1 MEIGSQRSQTASH
14 IVDQI
19 KSQGLFDKIR
29 KQCLEDVDVNSDY
42 QVLQKKVNS
51 FVSSFLQNQSWNPGV
66 EKLKLREQL
75 RTRLLSTKML
85 SCGVDRLV
93 NQALSA
99 KMPKNFKNQ
108 VQNIVCD
115 YFDLNPESLLASSLG
130 NQNCV
135 ELRPAIYPE
144 NPTGPYPTD
153 TYDRAYGSVMSN
165 PVTIPTPQGIQP
177 PFPYPYPSVPVQHSV
192 IQANV
197 PCPIN
202 AYVGP
207 SASYLIPPPPPP
219 PSVFCQPLVH
229 FNNQS
234 SVPPQN
240 FHTPV
245 NNSVSP
251 TATHSEMEHV
261 RTQPLEVTVEESV
274 PCDDPM
280 DIESLSSNSPVD
292 ESSASLLHEN
302 SEFCGE
308 RHSSKVSEKSS
319 YRQPNQIAWHDVHL
333 LLDDVSE
340 DEEKDVNS
348 KSPTSLGNSIPYSD
362 HSPVPRSPHTISQS
376 YDRNLSVQNTFSRNV
391 HNTDDYIRSTSP
403 ITYDERK
410 HRNKYM
416 TSTLEYNPENY
427 VSNLKTESV
436 RSCHEQKSDYNDSY
450 STNTSTNRMNHNHT
464 KYSRSS
470 TPPFATSQLCD
481 SNDWCTKSTG
491 MTSRIEIY
499 HSSQSIR
506 RSQTS
511 IKNQPVCSP
520 TSHSERHLSDTLRQ
534 SHYTKSPDIS
544 MDRRLK
550 SDYPSS
556 SSLSNQFRSSPD
568 SMVQMKMRSNKSY
581 PNITSSCE
589 WARNESHSPEEHSS
603 RSSSM
608 FSQGNYSLSSVS
620 ERVTPDPTA
629 TSQYP
634 NSSTHRTFETEAVN
648 AYFPDFT
655 SDRLT
660 RKREIEAR
668 LKEIESTERKLLNR
682 KKMQSYEKEVR
693 QSTNRDDVEYGPDY
707 RKLPKK
713 YVK

>member
-1 MEIGSQRSQTASH
+1 MEISSQRSQTASH

-29 KQCLEDVDVNSDY
+29 KQCLEDVDVNLDY

-75 RTRLLSTKML
+75 RTKLLSTKML
-85 SCGVDRLV
+85 SCGVDKLV
-93 NQALSA
+93 NQALNA

-115 YFDLNPESLLASSLG
+115 YFDLNPESILASSLG

-135 ELRPAIYPE
+135 EIRPAMYPE
-144 NPTGPYPTD
+144 NPTGPYPSD
-153 TYDRAYGSVMSN
+153 SYDRAYGSVMSN
-165 PVTIPTPQGIQP
+165 LVTIPTPQGIQP
-177 PFPYPYPSVPVQHSV
+177 PFPYPYPPVPVQHSV
-192 IQANV
+192 IQASV
-197 PCPIN
+197 PCPIP

-207 SASYLIPPPPPP
+207 SANYLIPPPPPP

-234 SVPPQN
+234 SIPSQN
-240 FHTPV
+240 FQTPT
-245 NNSVSP
+245 NNTVSP
-251 TATHSEMEHV
+251 SATHLDIEHV

-280 DIESLSSNSPVD
+280 DIESLSPNSPAD

-319 YRQPNQIAWHDVHL
+319 YRQPNKIAWHDVHL

-362 HSPVPRSPHTISQS
+362 HSSVPRSPHTISQS
-376 YDRNLSVQNTFSRNV
+376 YDRNLSVQSTFSRNI
-391 HNTDDYIRSTSP
+391 HNADGCIRSTSP
-403 ITYDERK
+403 VAYDERK

-427 VSNLKTESV
+427 VSNFKTESAKL
-436 RSCHEQKSDYNDSY
+436 CYEQKSDSNDSY
-450 STNTSTNRMNHNHT
+450 STNTSTNRTNHNHS

-470 TPPFATSQLCD
+470 TSPFSTSQLCD
-481 SNDWCTKSTG
+481 ANDWCTKSTG
-491 MTSRIEIY
+491 MSSRIEIY

-511 IKNQPVCSP
+511 IKNQPVYSP
-520 TSHSERHLSDTLRQ
+520 TSHSERHLSDAFRQ
-534 SHYTKSPDIS
+534 SHYTKSPDIF

-568 SMVQMKMRSNKSY
+568 SMVQTKMRSNKSY

-589 WARNESHSPEEHSS
+589 WARNESRSPEEHSS

-608 FSQGNYSLSSVS
+608 FSQGNCSLSSVL
-620 ERVTPDPTA
+620 ERVTPEPTP

-634 NSSTHRTFETEAVN
+634 SSSTYKTFETETVN
-648 AYFPDFT
+648 AYSSDFA

-668 LKEIESTERKLLNR
+668 LKEIESTERKLLNW
-682 KKMQSYEKEVR
+682 KKMQSYGKEAR
-693 QSTNRDDVEYGPDY
+693 SFTNRDDVEYGPDY
-707 RKLPKK
+707 KKLPKK
-713 YVK
+713 YTK